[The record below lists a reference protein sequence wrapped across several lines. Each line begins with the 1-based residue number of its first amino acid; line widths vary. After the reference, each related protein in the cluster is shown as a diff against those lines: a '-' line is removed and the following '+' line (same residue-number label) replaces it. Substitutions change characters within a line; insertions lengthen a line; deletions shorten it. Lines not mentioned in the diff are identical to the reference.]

1 MKTKCILFLSC
12 VDVKKVSDDWTIIV
26 VLTCDI
32 NILYIIV
39 LKETK
44 MDQQI
49 TVVLNSLQYGLEQ
62 CNDHF
67 TIFKQNQWTSY
78 HG

>member
-1 MKTKCILFLSC
+1 MSLYIY
-12 VDVKKVSDDWTIIV
+12 
-26 VLTCDI
+26 I